1 MKTTFLGSNGLL
13 ASIGITLFLFFF
25 IFGMPTPIGSLTP
38 LLTVGVVLWGVL
50 NYQRYFLYFPKE
62 ILFLFLFLF
71 FDLLVCLF
79 VPVLM
84 GTYDF
89 SIIQTKVNFIASLLA
104 TYVLARSFSSN
115 NKISEKQFFNL
126 LLAIFVIQAIL
137 VVAMLVNSDL
147 SQMITS
153 FTRSS
158 DQGTRVL
165 ESYAGARGL
174 GVADS
179 SAFGFA
185 IVMGL
190 LIFLTF
196 FSYQNKFINIKYFA
210 VLLLLGV
217 VASISAGRTAILGLM
232 LGLVYLFLNF
242 KNTRSFVTL
251 LSTFLIII
259 IAGYFLVSIDRDSI
273 QNETLGYFYSYS
285 MEPILNYINEGS
297 FASTSTDALQNMY
310 FPLTEQQYL
319 IGDGRYMD
327 GESYYMSTDAG
338 YMRFALFYGG
348 VFSLMLYS
356 YFTYFV
362 VKLIFLERKNILL
375 LFFLLIFSLALHYK
389 GEVVLFSI
397 SYNKVLFLTL
407 FFIYMKSI
415 GINKK
420 VQYD

>member
-1 MKTTFLGSNGLL
+1 MKTTFLGNNGLL

-38 LLTVGVVLWGVL
+38 LLTMSIVLWALL
-50 NYQRYFLYFPKE
+50 NYKKYFLFIPKE
-62 ILFLFLFLF
+62 IFYLFIFLI
-71 FDLLVCLF
+71 FDLLVCLII
-79 VPVLM
+79 PCIL

-89 SIIQTKVNFIASLLA
+89 SIIQTKINFIASLLA
-104 TYVLARSFSSN
+104 TYILARSFSSN
-115 NKISEKQFFNL
+115 NNITDKQFFNL
-126 LLAIFVIQAIL
+126 LLVIFSIQVILI
-137 VVAMLVNSDL
+137 VGMLINSDF
-147 SQMITS
+147 SQAITS

-158 DQGTRVL
+158 DQGARVL

-174 GVADS
+174 GIADS

-196 FSYQNKFINIKYFA
+196 FAYKNNFISFKYFI
-210 VLLLLGV
+210 VLLLLGS
-217 VASISAGRTAILGLM
+217 VASISAGRTAVLGIM
-232 LGLVYLFLNF
+232 FGLVYLLLNF
-242 KNTRSFVTL
+242 KNYRSLLTL
-251 LSTFLIII
+251 ISIFLFFILIGSI
-259 IAGYFLVSIDRDSI
+259 LISIDRNSI
-273 QNETLGYFYSYS
+273 ENETLGYFYSYS

-327 GESYYMSTDAG
+327 GESYYMATDAG
-338 YMRFALFYGG
+338 YMRFTLFYGG
-348 VFSLMLYS
+348 IFSLMFYS
-356 YFTYFV
+356 YFIYFTM
-362 VKLIFLERKNILL
+362 KLIFIKKNNIILL
-375 LFFLLIFSLALHYK
+375 LFLLVISLALHYK

-397 SYNKVLFLTL
+397 SYNKVLFLIL

-420 VQYD
+420 A